1 MKKKMR
7 AKIGSKVIVGLRLS
21 LRLSG
26 SLLKLKR
33 MF

>member
-7 AKIGSKVIVGLRLS
+7 AKIGSQVIVGLRPS